1 MPIIDVHIH
10 ITKVDEYRE
19 WFFNWIKSMYGD
31 DMLAQLERVLASP
44 EALLRF
50 LDDEGVDY
58 AVVLAEN
65 NPMVTAV
72 CPNERVS
79 TFAKA
84 NKRLVPFAN
93 INPFTT
99 FNAVDE
105 LERCVCDL
113 GFKGLKLYPTY
124 QHFYPNDNRLFPLYG
139 RAQELGIPIMFH
151 TGSSVFPNSLLKY
164 GDPLALDEVAVFFP
178 RLIIIQ
184 AHSGRGFWYDRAFF
198 LSVLHENVYMD
209 ITGLPPKN
217 LLKYFPD
224 LEKNRDRILFGSD
237 WPGVNSIR
245 NNIDGIKSLPIHEET
260 KAKILGLNA
269 ARILGIEAS

>member
-1 MPIIDVHIH
+1 MPVIDVHLH
-10 ITKVDEYRE
+10 ITQVEEYKE
-19 WFFNWIKSMYGD
+19 WFLNWVRGLYGHD
-31 DMLAQLERVLASP
+31 RVAHLQKVLASP
-44 EALLRF
+44 ESLLRF
-50 LDDEGVDY
+50 LDEQGVDY

-65 NPMVTAV
+65 NPMVTGV
-72 CPNERVS
+72 CPNERVG
-79 TFAKA
+79 TFCRASE
-84 NKRLVPFAN
+84 RLIPFAS
-93 INPFTT
+93 INPFIT
-99 FNAVDE
+99 FNTLEE
-105 LERCVCDL
+105 LDRCVSDK
-113 GFKGLKLYPTY
+113 GFRGLKLYPTY

-151 TGSSVFPNSLLKY
+151 TGSSVFPNALLKY

-178 RLIIIQ
+178 HLIIIQ

-224 LEKNRDRILFGSD
+224 LEKNQDRILFGSD
-237 WPGVNSIR
+237 WPGISSIK
-245 NNIDGIKSLPIHEET
+245 NNIAAIQSLPIREET

-269 ARILGIEAS
+269 ARILGIEA

>member
-1 MPIIDVHIH
+1 ME
-10 ITKVDEYRE
+10 EYNE
-19 WFFNWIKSMYGD
+19 WFSHWARTIRGPDTVDHLQKI
-31 DMLAQLERVLASP
+31 LASS
-44 EALLRF
+44 ESLLRF
-50 LDDEGVDY
+50 LDEQGVDY
-58 AVVLAEN
+58 AVALAEY
-65 NPMVTAV
+65 NPMVTGV
-72 CPNERVS
+72 CSNERVGEFCRAS
-79 TFAKA
+79 E
-84 NKRLVPFAN
+84 RLIPFAN
-93 INPFTT
+93 INPFMTP
-99 FNAVDE
+99 NAVEE
-105 LERCVCDL
+105 LNRCVNEFGC
-113 GFKGLKLYPTY
+113 KGLKLYPTY

-151 TGSSVFPNSLLKY
+151 TGSSVFPNALLKY

-224 LEKNRDRILFGSD
+224 LEKNQDRILFGSD
-237 WPGVNSIR
+237 WPG
-245 NNIDGIKSLPIHEET
+245 IKSIQDNIAAIGNLPIGEET

-269 ARILGIEAS
+269 ARILGIDLTPSAD